1 MGEVTTMTTTRSP
14 QQFDVPPPP
23 AWAWWLLV
31 ALGGLLPLGIIATL
45 WLTRA
50 PGVHGGTPALVI
62 VPVVLGLLVFGM
74 RRRSVQLRN
83 GVLEVRAAL
92 YTKRI
97 ATTELDLQRARVV
110 NLDERTELRPG
121 WKTNGYAT
129 FGFTAGH
136 FRMRKGL
143 GNAFCLLTQRQRVL
157 WLPSRDGKQHILL
170 SLERPQALLDAL
182 RSA

>member
-1 MGEVTTMTTTRSP
+1 MGEGTTMTTTRSP

-110 NLDERTELRPG
+110 NLHERTELKPLL
-121 WKTNGYAT
+121 KTNGYSIP
-129 FGFTAGH
+129 GFDAGH
-136 FRMRKGL
+136 FRLREHFGK
-143 GNAFCLLTQRQRVL
+143 AFCLLTERERVL
-157 WLPSRDGKQHILL
+157 WLQSHDGKQHILL

>member
-1 MGEVTTMTTTRSP
+1 MATPVPQPIAVSP
-14 QQFDVPPPP
+14 P
-23 AWAWWLLV
+23 
-31 ALGGLLPLGIIATL
+31 TL
-45 WLTRA
+45 WA
-50 PGVHGGTPALVI
+50 PLSM
-62 VPVVLGLLVFGM
+62 GLLVGVLPLAMIGHTLLQDPSHWETTRWGLAFPVGFVVALLIGLLLLM
-74 RRRSVQLRN
+74 RRRAVEWRDGTLCI
-83 GVLEVRAAL
+83 RAAL

-97 ATTELDLQRARVV
+97 ATAELDLQRARVV